1 MTSISPLLCPEG
13 FRESNHL
20 SLPPPIPLIFLL
32 STNSGYHWH
41 SAEPRRLTNVLFFP
55 QDAHYFMKC
64 NLYNGCLL
72 QMVLS
77 YLLLFS
83 YSLAKRRYDLDS
95 SVDCFH
101 EAATSSKN
109 DKMCC
114 SLRERRENNT
124 SSDNG
129 TIQMAF
135 QRRSLISQ
143 YPPPD
148 IIQSISLKHV
158 INLYSMWLVKTF
170 LKVVWHQFTF

>member
-83 YSLAKRRYDLDS
+83 YSLAKTRCDSDS
-95 SVDCFH
+95 SVDCLH

-109 DKMCC
+109 DKKYVAA
-114 SLRERRENNT
+114 SERGENN
-124 SSDNG
+124 
-129 TIQMAF
+129 IKQ
-135 QRRSLISQ
+135 
-143 YPPPD
+143 
-148 IIQSISLKHV
+148 
-158 INLYSMWLVKTF
+158 
-170 LKVVWHQFTF
+170 